1 MGIMEDM
8 QDLKKRE
15 RIWGR
20 IALIILAVYAVTGLF
35 LFDDYGCGPDE
46 GMERQTSLVNY
57 RYVVHKLN
65 IPISEENESWLG
77 YLPELHEYR
86 DRYYGTALHFPLVL
100 IESFTHFSL
109 EPIQFYGIR
118 HLYTFINYFA
128 GVVCFYLL
136 LSNRFGSKKY
146 GLTGMLMMII
156 MPRFFGESF
165 FNNKDVIFTAWYSIC
180 AYTMDQW
187 FRRKNIASTALLGLV
202 LALTCNTRFNG
213 IIFIAVFILLF
224 ILEMLSVKKIIFMY
238 VRYALMVLIF
248 FGLFF
253 FIMTPNF
260 WEQPVQT
267 LVETLAF
274 NMRHPNH
281 GSEGNLFKGVL
292 VDAAR
297 TLTFIPVW
305 IWLTVPTVYLILSLF
320 GTAGYL
326 IRSVRIVLKKQFEDI
341 DRTDLMMFVTGF
353 AAMLFIIIT
362 HVTIYN
368 GWRHCYFVYPCIV
381 YFAVFF
387 IKTAADQSSR
397 VLLGFCA
404 ALLGVSFVSDACWI
418 YKNHPYEYVYFSL
431 PFRRQ
436 ANHYSGDYWG
446 ISSRALLE
454 YITETDPERM
464 LLINHANSQAGS
476 INRGLLPEDE
486 RKFIELT
493 YDETDAVDYYI
504 VCRDDRPDTDIGKKD
519 FEKVYSITV
528 DRDEIGAVFKRR

>member
-1 MGIMEDM
+1 ME
-8 QDLKKRE
+8 RE
-15 RIWGR
+15 FKSGEQEWVWSR
-20 IALIILAVYAVTGLF
+20 IALLIFAVYAAIGLF
-35 LFDDYGCGPDE
+35 LYDDYGCGPDE
-46 GMERQTSLVNY
+46 GMERQTSLVNFKY
-57 RYVVHKLN
+57 AIHKLN
-65 IPISEENESWLG
+65 IPISEHNESWLG

-100 IESFTHFSL
+100 IENFFDFSL
-109 EPIQFYGIR
+109 EPIQFYGMR
-118 HLYTFINYFA
+118 HFYTFINYFA

-136 LSNRFGSKKY
+136 LSERFGSKKY
-146 GLTGMLMMII
+146 GLAGILMMII

-165 FNNKDVIFTAWYSIC
+165 YNNKDVIFTAWYSIC
-180 AYTMDQW
+180 AYTMDRW
-187 FRRKNIASTALLGLV
+187 FRRKNLVSTALLGFV
-202 LALTCNTRFNG
+202 LAITCNTRFNG

-224 ILEMLSVKKIIFMY
+224 IMEMLSTKRIIFMH

-253 FIMTPNF
+253 YIMTPNF
-260 WEQPVQT
+260 WEQPIQT

-326 IRSVRIVLKKQFEDI
+326 IRSVRTMRKKKIEDLY
-341 DRTDLMMFVTGF
+341 RTDLLMFMTGF

-387 IKTAADQSSR
+387 IKMAAEYRSR
-397 VLLGFCA
+397 IISGICA
-404 ALLGVSFVSDACWI
+404 VLLGVSFVLNGYWI
-418 YKNHPYEYVYFSL
+418 FKNHPYEYVYFSL
-431 PFRRQ
+431 PFRGQ
-436 ANHYSGDYWG
+436 AGNYSGDYWG

-454 YITETDPERM
+454 YITGTDPERM
-464 LLINHANSQAGS
+464 LLINHAYSQAGS

-493 YDETDAVDYYI
+493 YDETDDVDYYI
-504 VCRDDRPDTDIGKKD
+504 VCRDDRKDTDIGKKD
-519 FEKVYSITV
+519 YEKVYSITV
-528 DRDEIGAVFKRR
+528 DQDEIGAVFKRR